1 MGGVTPEGER
11 LAAARAE
18 LESATN
24 AAMIAA
30 VRMVNGGEQKTVVA
44 SRFGIT
50 RTTLDN
56 WIRVLGHGRVN
67 L

>member
-18 LESATN
+18 LEAATN

-30 VRMVNGGEQKTVVA
+30 VRMVNAMPKKAVA

-50 RTTLDN
+50 RATLDN
-56 WIRVLGHGRVN
+56 WIKVLGHGRVN
-67 L
+67 LS

>member
-1 MGGVTPEGER
+1 MTALTPEG
-11 LAAARAE
+11 AAARAE

-30 VRMVNGGEQKTVVA
+30 VRMVNGGEQKKVVA
-44 SRFGIT
+44 SRFGVT
-50 RTTLDN
+50 RSTLDN
-56 WIRVLGHGRVN
+56 WIKVLGHGRVS

>member
-1 MGGVTPEGER
+1 MTPEGER

-18 LESATN
+18 LEAATN

-30 VRMVNGGEQKTVVA
+30 VRMVNGGERKKVVA

-50 RTTLDN
+50 RSTLDN
-56 WIRVLGHGRVN
+56 WIRVLGRGRVN
-67 L
+67 LP

>member
-1 MGGVTPEGER
+1 MTPEGER

-30 VRMVNGGEQKTVVA
+30 VRMVSAGEQKTVVA
-44 SRFGIT
+44 SRFGVT
-50 RTTLDN
+50 RSTLDN
-56 WIRVLGHGRVN
+56 WIKVLGHGRVS

>member
-1 MGGVTPEGER
+1 MTPEGER

-18 LESATN
+18 LEAATN

-30 VRMVNGGEQKTVVA
+30 VRMVNGGEQKKVVA

-50 RTTLDN
+50 RSTLDK
-56 WIRVLGHGRVN
+56 WLVIVGPTN

>member
-1 MGGVTPEGER
+1 MTPEGER

-30 VRMVNGGEQKTVVA
+30 VRMVNAGEQKKVVA

-50 RTTLDN
+50 RATLDN
-56 WIRVLGHGRVN
+56 WIRVLGRVN

>member
-1 MGGVTPEGER
+1 MTPEGER

-18 LESATN
+18 LESAKN

-30 VRMVNGGEQKTVVA
+30 VRMVNGGEQKKVVA
-44 SRFGIT
+44 SRFGVT
-50 RTTLDN
+50 RSTLDN
-56 WIRVLGHGRVN
+56 WIKVLGHGRVS

>member
-11 LAAARAE
+11 LAAARTE
-18 LESATN
+18 LEAATN

-30 VRMVNGGEQKTVVA
+30 VRMVNGGEQKKVVA

-50 RTTLDN
+50 RATLDN
-56 WIRVLGHGRVN
+56 WIRVLGPTR